1 MANFMDVFHSLW
13 AEIIYMMS
21 PLTDILDQR
30 SIFSYLGAIFFVF
43 LFIVIVRLR
52 RPHKEIRGRAL
63 WRLLTKRSVWLHR
76 SALLDYKLYLFN
88 LPLMAFVLGF
98 FIVSSSFWSNLF
110 TSGLT
115 SLFGPAATTT
125 STHWGIIAMLAVV
138 QVLALDFGYWL
149 GHAAMHK
156 SPILWQ
162 FHKLHHS
169 AEVMTPATEFRQHPV
184 ELILMPCVI
193 GVTTGFS
200 YAVTTHWFG
209 TGAVAMGT
217 VGYNI
222 ILCVHMLT
230 FHHVRHSHINIPFTG
245 VMGLILH
252 SPAHHQ
258 IHHSDN
264 PKHFDR
270 NMGYMLS
277 IWDWLAGTLH
287 MPQPGERVVLG
298 VGHEG
303 EEHDSV
309 ANAIWV
315 PFRDAG
321 MLIRKK
327 SLRIWRRV
335 RPHAVANKDAG

>member
-1 MANFMDVFHSLW
+1 MEILYDLW
-13 AEIIYMMS
+13 AEITYLFS
-21 PLTDILDQR
+21 PLVNILDQR
-30 SIFSYLGAIFFVF
+30 SIFSYFGAIFFVL
-43 LFIVIVRLR
+43 LFVVIVRLR
-52 RPHKEIRGRAL
+52 RRNKEIRGRAL
-63 WRLLTKRSVWLHR
+63 WRLLSKRTVWLHR

-98 FIVSSSFWSNLF
+98 FIINSSFWAGLF
-110 TSGLT
+110 GSGLT
-115 SLFGPAATTT
+115 SLFGSPAVATTT
-125 STHWGIIAMLAVV
+125 NWGIIAVLSVL
-138 QVLALDFGYWL
+138 QLLALDLGYWL

-184 ELILMPCVI
+184 ELVLMPCVI
-193 GVTTGFS
+193 GFTTGLS
-200 YAVTTHWFG
+200 YALLTHWFG
-209 TGAVAMGT
+209 TGATAMGV

-222 ILCVHMLT
+222 IVCIHMLT
-230 FHHVRHSHINIPFTG
+230 FHHVRHSHINIRFTG
-245 VMGLILH
+245 VLGVLLH

-277 IWDWLAGTLH
+277 IWDWMAGTLH
-287 MPQPGERVVLG
+287 MPRLGERITLG
-298 VGHEG
+298 VGREG

-309 ANAIWV
+309 GNAIWV

-321 MLIRKK
+321 RLIHKRTMH
-327 SLRIWRRV
+327 LWRGV
-335 RPHAVANKDAG
+335 RLNFLADKDGG